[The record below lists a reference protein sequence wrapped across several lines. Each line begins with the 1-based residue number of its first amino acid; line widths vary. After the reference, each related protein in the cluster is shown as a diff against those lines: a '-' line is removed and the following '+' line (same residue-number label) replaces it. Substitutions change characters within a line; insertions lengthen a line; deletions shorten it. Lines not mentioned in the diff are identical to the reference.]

1 MCPTD
6 FQPKTKVS
14 LKTYCM
20 HKEDFEVLWFNSK
33 FMTPW
38 YFSFQYHICRVYVV
52 KVWSQC
58 QKEHPSP
65 CKQTLHNKGKKDMSC
80 NSNKCYLHVC
90 Q

>member
-1 MCPTD
+1 
-6 FQPKTKVS
+6 
-14 LKTYCM
+14 M

-38 YFSFQYHICRVYVV
+38 YFSFQYHVCRIYVV
-52 KVWSQC
+52 KVWSQR

-65 CKQTLHNKGKKDMSC
+65 CKQPLHDKEKKNDLQFEQMLFTCILTSLQLFMLQFY
-80 NSNKCYLHVC
+80 SN